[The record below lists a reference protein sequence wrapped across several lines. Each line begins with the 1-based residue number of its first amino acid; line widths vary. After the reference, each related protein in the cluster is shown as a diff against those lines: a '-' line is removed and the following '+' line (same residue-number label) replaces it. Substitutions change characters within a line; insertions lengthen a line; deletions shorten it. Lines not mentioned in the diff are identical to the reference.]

1 MLSKIYVLI
10 ITLFI
15 ISAININ
22 SAFSGSD
29 VPVNIENELISNS
42 KPDSSSEITCKG
54 EYRYCGGGVY
64 KCIQDDDGLFTCCDL
79 PENCPRDIQ

>member
-15 ISAININ
+15 ISAINIDTTFSN
-22 SAFSGSD
+22 SD
-29 VPVNIENELISNS
+29 LPVNIKNETISDS
-42 KPDSSSEITCKG
+42 KSERSSEITCKG

-64 KCIQDDDGLFTCCDL
+64 KCIQDDGGLFACCDT
-79 PENCPRDIQ
+79 PEHCPRDIK